1 MTDLFNYKR
10 RAATVAHVGRL
21 NIGGDNPVRVQ
32 SMTTTSTLDTEGS
45 VAQCKRIIDAGGELV
60 RLTTQG
66 RREAENLANISRQL
80 RAEGYTQPLCADIH
94 FNANVADV
102 AACHTEK
109 VRINPGNY
117 VDPARTFK
125 HLEYTDEQYAQ
136 ELEKIEER
144 LTTFI
149 DLCKKHHTAV
159 RIGVNHGSL
168 SDRIMSRYG
177 DTPEGIVE
185 SCMEFLRI
193 FRKHNFDDVVI
204 SIKASNTVVMVRS
217 VRLLVAEMD
226 REDMHYPLHLGVTEA
241 GEGEDGRIKSAVGI
255 GALLADGIGD
265 TIRVSLS
272 EEPEAEIPVAK
283 HLVRYIRRK
292 QGHLLVP
299 GVQAKNF
306 DYLRPERR
314 KTQAVGP
321 IGGTQLPVVV
331 VSEVQGAKEGVTQG
345 QEALRPDYIYVG
357 QQMPDLPVE
366 GQRYI
371 VDFNAFGR
379 ELQKH
384 MDVADYMFPIF
395 PYNAMP
401 YISAVPD
408 TAPIFLVLPYGS
420 CAEEYKA
427 CLKANPNVVVVVPS
441 QHQNRLGEQ
450 RALVHELMAEGIEN
464 PVVFAQAYKH
474 SQQEKADLQ
483 LEAAADMG
491 ALMMDGLTDGLWLMN
506 DGDIAMQDL
515 TDTAYAI
522 LQAGRLR
529 MVKTEYIS
537 CPGCGRTLYDLRTT
551 IARVKE
557 ATKGMKGLKIGIMG
571 CIVNGPGEMA
581 DADYGYV
588 GAGVGRIALYRGKVC
603 VERGI
608 PEAEAVEHLLQLIKE
623 DQERGQKK

>member
-80 RAEGYTQPLCADIH
+80 RVEGYTQPLCADIH

-149 DLCKKHHTAV
+149 DLCKEHHTAV

-193 FRKHNFDDVVI
+193 FRKRNFDDVVI

-321 IGGTQLPVVV
+321 IGGTQPPVVI

-345 QEALRPDYIYVG
+345 PEALRPDYIYVG

-384 MDVADYMFPIF
+384 MNVADYMFPIF

-515 TDTAYAI
+515 TDTAYGI

-557 ATKGMKGLKIGIMG
+557 ATKSMKGLKIGIMG

>member
-193 FRKHNFDDVVI
+193 FRKHNFDDVVV

-321 IGGTQLPVVV
+321 IGGTQPPVVI

-357 QQMPDLPVE
+357 QQMPDQPVE

-515 TDTAYAI
+515 TDTAYGI

-557 ATKGMKGLKIGIMG
+557 ATKSMKGLKIGIMG